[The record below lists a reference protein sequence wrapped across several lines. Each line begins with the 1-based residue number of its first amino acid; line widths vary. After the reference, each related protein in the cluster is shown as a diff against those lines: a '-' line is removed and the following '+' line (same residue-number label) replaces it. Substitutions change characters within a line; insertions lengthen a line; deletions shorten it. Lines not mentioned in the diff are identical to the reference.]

1 MDDSNKFSL
10 SSIDWKKIA
19 KGAGIAAAGGIL
31 AWASTSFVPS
41 LQGSDSSVAI
51 MIAGVL
57 SVLVNA
63 AQKFLTNTQKV
74 TDESDSK

>member
-1 MDDSNKFSL
+1 MSSDNKFSL
-10 SSIDWKKIA
+10 SSVDWKKIL

-41 LQGSDSSVAI
+41 LQDSDSSVGI

-63 AQKFLTNTQKV
+63 AQKFITNTQKI
-74 TDESDSK
+74 TDESTGE

>member
-10 SSIDWKKIA
+10 STIDWKKIV
-19 KGAGIAAAGGIL
+19 KGAGIAAIGGIL

-41 LQGSDSSVAI
+41 LQDSDSSVAI

-74 TDESDSK
+74 TDESDSE